1 MKSMIQA
8 LGICALV
15 VLIHF
20 TLKGQAVQFQQLKWI
35 DLTYPFSDKTLYWPN
50 NPKGFK
56 LDTLHDGPTEKG
68 FYYSSFGFC
77 APEHGG
83 THVDAPV
90 HFAQGKKTM
99 DQLTVDQLTGDA
111 VVIDVSSKAM
121 NDRDYLITVDDLL
134 NWEKTNG
141 PISANT
147 IVFFR
152 TGYGKY
158 YPDRKQY
165 FGTDLRGDEAIP
177 QMHFPGVGEELA
189 LFLTSSRKVK
199 AVGIDTP
206 SIDYGQSDMFKAHRI
221 ILKEDIPVF
230 ENVANLDKLPARG
243 IYVVALPMLIEKGSG
258 GPLRIIAGITPT
270 P

>member
-1 MKSMIQA
+1 MKSMEKL
-8 LGICALV
+8 LGICFLFAL
-15 VLIHF
+15 LHIN
-20 TLKGQAVQFQQLKWI
+20 LNGQAVQFPQLKWI
-35 DLTYPFSDKTLYWPN
+35 DLTYPFSGKTLYWPN
-50 NPKGFK
+50 NAKGFE

-83 THVDAPV
+83 THLDAPI
-90 HFAQGKKTM
+90 HFAQGKKT
-99 DQLTVDQLTGDA
+99 VDQLSLDQLAGNA

-121 NDRDYLITVDDLL
+121 SNRDYLITVEDLL
-134 NWEKTNG
+134 AWEKTNG
-141 PISANT
+141 PIEANT
-147 IVFFR
+147 IVLFR

-165 FGTDLRGDEAIP
+165 FGTDLKGDEAIP

-206 SIDYGQSDMFKAHRI
+206 SIDYGQSSEFKAHRI
-221 ILKEDIPVF
+221 ILKDDIPVF
-230 ENVANLDKLPARG
+230 ENVANLDKLPAKG
-243 IYVVALPMLIEKGSG
+243 IYVIALPMLIEKGSG
-258 GPLRIIAGITPT
+258 GPLRIIAGISN
-270 P
+270 